1 MLGTLKHLLNAGNFL
16 TLILCS
22 IFFIYFIIITIIKSK
37 IKIKKKQ
44 EKLWIILYLIP
55 LFIAIIHLIIYA
67 SGSALFH
74 IIALS
79 YNIYIPPVL
88 IALFPLV
95 RKKKVLSK
103 IATVII
109 IIVCFISII
118 LSVGSSKITN
128 LTRKSL
134 TDAYIDLCDHLEEN
148 YILNDWKKIDYD
160 KLRKEG
166 LILVKEAEKTNNI
179 DKYYEALTMVDY
191 ALHDGH
197 AGVSFFDPDHDYTIE
212 NIKKFNNY
220 GLSLIELDDGSI
232 IAVNVNEDLEIKN
245 GDIITKWNDVPVNDA
260 RNNVVLPISEGI
272 LENELMQKTF
282 YLAGVG
288 GKTVNVTYI
297 NDKMEEK
304 TTTLTKIDGKLPTA
318 LTTFSI
324 LFKTKNEEYTYKML
338 NDNIGYLRVTEEST
352 NTFSDDLAYLTGNH
366 KVAREK
372 YRKDLRKLKE
382 QGMTKLV
389 IDIRNNAGGYEEVA
403 TALTSLFTKE
413 KMYAFSLG
421 TKKKDKIESVED
433 RYVLADG
440 EFSDLEIVVL
450 TSMRCGSAGDGLVL
464 YLSRLPNVTV
474 AGLTNP
480 SGINQ
485 ETGGYIFLPKN
496 AVFTYPTGLILDQD
510 GNPNIDIDYT
520 RTSRNPV
527 DIKIPLTKESALK
540 IFAKEDYELDWAIN
554 YLENNK

>member
-1 MLGTLKHLLNAGNFL
+1 MIGALKHLLNSGNNL
-16 TLILCS
+16 ALILCI
-22 IFFIYFIIITIIKSK
+22 IFFIYFIVLTIVRSK

-55 LFIAIIHLIIYA
+55 LFISIIHLIIFA
-67 SGSALFH
+67 TGSSFFD

-79 YNIYIPPVL
+79 YNIYISPVL

-95 RKKKVLSK
+95 RKKKILSR
-103 IATVII
+103 ICTVITI
-109 IIVCFISII
+109 IICLISII
-118 LSVGSSKITN
+118 LSVGCSKITN

-134 TDAYIDLCDHLEEN
+134 TDAYIELCDHLEEN
-148 YILNDWKKIDYD
+148 YILSDWKKIDYD
-160 KLRKEG
+160 KLKEEG

-179 DKYYEALTMVDY
+179 DKYYEALTMVEY

-197 AGVSFFDPDHDYTIE
+197 AGVAFLDYDNNYAIE
-212 NIKKFNNY
+212 RIKSFNNY
-220 GLSLIELDDGSI
+220 GLSLITLDDGST
-232 IAVNVNEDLEIKN
+232 IAVNVNENLEIKD
-245 GDIITKWNDVPVNDA
+245 GDVITKWDEVPVNEA
-260 RNNVVLPISEGI
+260 INNVVLPLSEGV

-282 YLAGVG
+282 FLAGVG
-288 GKTVNVTYI
+288 NDTVNVTYI
-297 NDKMEEK
+297 NENSEEK
-304 TTTLTKIDGKLPTA
+304 TITLNKIDGELPTA

-324 LFKTKNEEYTYKML
+324 LFQTKNEEYTYKML
-338 NDNIGYLRVTEEST
+338 NDSIGYIRITEEST
-352 NTFSDDLAYLTGNH
+352 NVFSDDFAYLTGNN

-372 YRKDLRKLKE
+372 FRKDLKKLKK

-421 TKKKDKIESVED
+421 TKKNNKIESVED
-433 RYVLADG
+433 RYILADG

-480 SGINQ
+480 AGINQ
-485 ETGGYIFLPKN
+485 EIGGYVFLPER
-496 AVFTYPTGLILDQD
+496 AMFMYPTGLILDED

-520 RTSRNPV
+520 RKSRNPV
-527 DIKIPLTKESALK
+527 DIKIPLTKENALK
-540 IFAKEDYELDWAIN
+540 IFSGEDYELDWAIN
-554 YLENNK
+554 YLESK